1 MGENNMDRDR
11 LSKDLKMLNAV
22 ALANIAI
29 WTIGLIALVFIL
41 QKGGNTKGLFVIL
54 VSGMAVGIQI
64 LTRISKLKKNND
76 ENETHM
82 DNMK

>member
-54 VSGMAVGIQI
+54 ASGMAVGIQI